1 MMKNLPIFCF
11 LIFAILM
18 ATGCSTD
25 KPTPAPTQSA
35 TAAVLP
41 SETSV
46 ESQSTTTATGIV
58 AEINPD
64 DPFSF
69 RVYALPNEERITN
82 VILDCGTKRY
92 VISTPSNGVGSF
104 NHCYLTTVSDSA
116 AVVLPDGNTVFISPH
131 ASLQVNLS
139 ETEDRLFLQKG
150 EILSYLSNAGKRKFS
165 VLAGDKSV
173 QVPDG
178 IMAAHQKEDV
188 LTVAT
193 YIFNSEPVTL
203 QRCSAWQNI
212 DCQKWE
218 SASTSLSADEA
229 VIGTIGSDDW
239 QHVSGQEGDLW
250 HGNDAVDLPFTT
262 TLLESYIPDLG
273 VVVGPDSNDLS
284 QYFNL
289 AIENMQNYFLTQL
302 MSMGVDGN
310 DYNKMIMKGNFDPSI
325 DPYCT
330 EFPSSCDSPEDLATP
345 EWAEVLDPTNEPGT
359 STSGGNP
366 SGKFPEFDRST
377 CFSRDGHEWCF
388 PYPDSV
394 DITMSSEWDLT
405 AICMQYPGETFCA
418 WSEVQNTLH

>member
-1 MMKNLPIFCF
+1 MKNLHIFF
-11 LIFAILM
+11 ILLFAILM
-18 ATGCSTD
+18 ATGCGTD

-35 TAAVLP
+35 TVAALP

-46 ESQSTTTATGIV
+46 GGQSTTTATGIV
-58 AEINPD
+58 SEINPE
-64 DPFSF
+64 DPFTF

-92 VISTPSNGVGSF
+92 VVSTPSNGVDSF
-104 NHCYLTTVSDSA
+104 NHCYLTTASDSA
-116 AVVLPDGNTVFISPH
+116 AIILPEGTTVFISPQ
-131 ASLQVNLS
+131 SSVQVNLS
-139 ETEDRLFLQKG
+139 ETENRLFLQKG
-150 EILSYLSNAGKRKFS
+150 EIFSVHSNTGKRKFS
-165 VLAGDKSV
+165 VLAGDKAILIS
-173 QVPDG
+173 DG
-178 IMAAHQKEDV
+178 IVAAHQKEDV

-193 YIFNSEPVTL
+193 YYYNNEPVSI

-212 DCQKWE
+212 ECQNWE
-218 SASTSLSADEA
+218 STTTSLSADEA

-250 HGNDAVDLPFTT
+250 YGNDAVDLPFTI

-289 AIENMQNYFLTQL
+289 AIENMQNYFVTQL
-302 MSMGVDGN
+302 MSMGIDGN
-310 DYNKMIMKGNFDPSI
+310 DYNEMIYKSNLDPSI
-325 DPYCT
+325 SSYCSD
-330 EFPSSCDSPEDLATP
+330 FPGSCESPEDLATP

-377 CFSRDGHEWCF
+377 CFSRDGHAWCF

-394 DITMSSEWDLT
+394 DITMSAEWDLT